1 MKRVVAVTT
10 LERILVVDDDSA
22 ILTLAEMALSQLGG
36 FQVKTTTSGEDAIAC
51 LGDFNPD
58 MILLDANMPGLDGPE
73 TLEKIRQH
81 PQYSSLPIAFVT
93 GETRQTEVDQLMAL
107 GAIGVINKPYD
118 PMTLSEQVRQLGSAN
133 E

>member
-1 MKRVVAVTT
+1 MIT

-51 LGDFNPD
+51 LSDFNPD
-58 MILLDANMPGLDGPE
+58 IILLDANMPGLDGPG
-73 TLEKIRQH
+73 TLKKIRQQ
-81 PQYSSLPIAFVT
+81 PQYTSLPIAFVT
-93 GETRQTEVDQLMAL
+93 GETRQAEVDQLMSL

-118 PMTLSEQVRQLGSAN
+118 PMTLSEQVRQLGSTN